1 MAAFLSETRHRNQP
15 RRSSLM
21 KRACRVPLWRSH
33 RRSASLPSLGTLAL
47 LRQGF
52 FSAALAAF
60 TVYGWYRG
68 LPVAQQA

>member
-21 KRACRVPLWRSH
+21 KRLAECLSGVRIGVGKPTFIGHLSPASAGLFFCRPGRFHGVW
-33 RRSASLPSLGTLAL
+33 
-47 LRQGF
+47 
-52 FSAALAAF
+52 
-60 TVYGWYRG
+60 WYRG